1 MDKRNAGRVLWIK
14 GMQEENVDKRD
25 AGEEDVGKVLLK
37 GGYRESD
44 AGREMWKRGCRKG
57 DCG

>member
-1 MDKRNAGRVLWIK
+1 MNKTNAGRGLWIK

-25 AGEEDVGKVLLK
+25 AEEEDVGKVMLK

-44 AGREMWKRGCRKG
+44 AGRGMWKRGCRKG